1 MLPAIIRP
9 KGPPRYRSVL
19 LGHGLM
25 PSDLMQRSLEI
36 CDQITDLNAFTSLR
50 KSDDL
55 KAEAKKA
62 TRRWRQVENKSP
74 IDGMTIAVKDN
85 FCWVGHPTTCG
96 SRMLQDF
103 VPTYNA
109 TVVQKLVNAGAII
122 LGKTNMDEFGMG
134 SGGTDS
140 IFGPTKNWWRSGLA
154 YEVSNW
160 NDERLPGIETGRVD
174 SGATDDWFIS
184 GGSSGGSAVA
194 VASGACFASLGSDTG
209 GSVRIPGAW
218 HGLVTLKPTYGSL
231 SRHGLIPLVNSMDVP
246 GVMAKSVEDVQLVFG
261 VIRGVDPMD
270 STTVIPPFKDEPPKS
285 VEGLKIGIPQE
296 YHCDGMSE
304 EVLQTWS
311 DVADVLENAGAQV
324 KQVSLP
330 HTPYSIVCYSVLNP
344 SEVSSN
350 MARYDG
356 LEYGLRTEQNR
367 STEALFAEN
376 RHLGFNEVVRGRILS
391 GNYFLLKENYQEFFG
406 QALKVRRLVQRDFV
420 NVWSDDVDLLLTP
433 VTLTT
438 SPTFREFS
446 SLDNRTQTTKQDHC
460 TQPANLAGLPAL
472 TIPVKLS
479 ESSSLPLSVQLIG
492 PRFSEDTL
500 FNLGTWLEKHLQFP
514 NFGLTSMR
522 IEKEITDSLWT

>member
-1 MLPAIIRP
+1 MLPSIIRP

-19 LGHGLM
+19 LGQGLM
-25 PSDLMQRSLEI
+25 PIDLLKRSLEI
-36 CDQITDLNAFTSLR
+36 CDQIQDLNAFTSLR

-55 KAEAKKA
+55 LAEAKKA
-62 TRRWRQVENKSP
+62 TRRWRKVENLSP

-85 FCWVGHPTTCG
+85 FCYAGQPTTCG
-96 SRMLQDF
+96 SRMLENF

-109 TVVQKLVNAGAII
+109 TVVQKLINAGAII

-140 IFGPTKNWWRSGLA
+140 VFGPTKNWWRSGLDN
-154 YEVSNW
+154 EVIDW
-160 NDERLPGIETGRVD
+160 NEERVPGIDTGRI
-174 SGATDDWFIS
+174 GHGPDDWFIS

-218 HGLVTLKPTYGSL
+218 NGLVSLKPTYGSL

-246 GVMAKSVEDVQLVFG
+246 GVMAKSVEDVQLVYS
-261 VIRGVDPMD
+261 VIRGVDTMD
-270 STTVIPPFKDEPPKS
+270 STTVIPPFYEGLPKS
-285 VEGLKIGIPQE
+285 VEGLAIGIPKE
-296 YHCDGMSE
+296 YHCEGMSE

-311 DVADVLENAGAQV
+311 DVADLLENAGAQV

-330 HTPYSIVCYSVLNP
+330 HTAYSIVCYSVLNP
-344 SEVSSN
+344 CEVSSN

-391 GNYFLLKENYQEFFG
+391 GNYFLLKENYHEFFG

-420 NVWSDDVDLLLTP
+420 NVWNDNVDLLLTP

-438 SPTFREFS
+438 SPSFQEFS

-460 TQPANLAGLPAL
+460 TQPVNLAGLPAL
-472 TIPVKLS
+472 TLPVKLS
-479 ESSSLPLSVQLIG
+479 KKSSLPLSVQLIG
-492 PRFSEDTL
+492 PRFSEETL

-514 NFGLTSMR
+514 NFRLTSMKL
-522 IEKEITDSLWT
+522 ETDNASNDQRE